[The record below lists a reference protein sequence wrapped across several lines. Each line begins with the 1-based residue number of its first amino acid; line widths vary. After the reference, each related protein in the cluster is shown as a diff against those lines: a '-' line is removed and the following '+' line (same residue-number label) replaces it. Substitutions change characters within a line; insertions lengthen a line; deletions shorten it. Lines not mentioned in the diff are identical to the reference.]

1 MKGFFF
7 SRSDWSLTI
16 ILFSFQLDDEVV
28 NLPLSLENGRLLV
41 TQQGRN
47 IVVQTNFGLKVLYN
61 TIYYVEVI
69 VPSAYQHKMC
79 GLCGNNNNNPRD
91 DFKLRSGNRANSIDM
106 FGKSWA
112 VDKDSKECGGC
123 GGKCPKCPKAK
134 AALYQKPDS
143 CGIIKHANGPFKACH
158 SKIDPAPYLDH
169 CVFDV
174 CATDGN
180 KDTQCNN
187 VLAYALAC
195 QGAGVQIKPWRS
207 KSFCR
212 KSGPAAC

>member
-28 NLPLSLENGRLLV
+28 NLPLSLKNGRLLV

-69 VPSAYQHKMC
+69 VPSAYQRKMC

-91 DFKLRSGNRANSIDM
+91 DFKLRSGRWTNNINM

-123 GGKCPKCPKAK
+123 GRKCPKCPKAK

-143 CGIIKHANGPFKACH
+143 CGIIKNVNGPFKACH
-158 SKIDPAPYLDH
+158 SKVNPAPYLDH

-180 KDTQCNN
+180 KDTQCNS

-195 QGAGVQIKPWRS
+195 QEAGVQIKQWRS
-207 KSFCR
+207 DSFCR